1 MDRREMDVYAIDG
14 NVAVVKL
21 PVRRFPGILVQGD
34 TMRILA
40 DLVHEALGS
49 VDRTEA
55 RQTLNEAYDLVSG
68 FLRVYETAL
77 RNEGERLPYVK

>member
-1 MDRREMDVYAIDG
+1 MDVYAIDG